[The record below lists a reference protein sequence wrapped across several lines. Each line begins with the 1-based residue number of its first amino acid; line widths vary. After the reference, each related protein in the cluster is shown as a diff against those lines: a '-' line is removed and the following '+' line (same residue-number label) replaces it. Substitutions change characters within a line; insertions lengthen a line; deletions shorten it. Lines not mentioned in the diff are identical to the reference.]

1 MSPEQLEFILTQYLD
16 GTLPPEQLDALE
28 RTLETDERAQAL
40 RDEHER
46 LTALLRSQPMP
57 EMDWDDL
64 ARDFCA
70 VITGNVDEQSQAE
83 DQRLNSIL
91 ASATPLP
98 VLQWDELSRRI
109 SAAVDAEIETGDA
122 EDQQVVELLR
132 SAPMPVVNW
141 DRLAGHLSQTIAAE
155 TAAAP
160 ATPMRIARADGRPAV
175 LGRIGWVRN
184 ASRIAMAACVLLA
197 AGVGI
202 RMYMHN
208 PAAPIVSVNPP
219 NTSSRGQAIVMID
232 TPQIEKSKQPAV
244 AEISIG
250 PSKEYVASS
259 DSDSYRRGVASRSPV
274 VIATPVTSDDESA
287 AGLGFE

>member
-28 RTLETDERAQAL
+28 RTLETDPRAQAL
-40 RDEHER
+40 RHEHER
-46 LTALLRSQPMP
+46 LTALLRSQQLP
-57 EMDWDDL
+57 ELDWDDL

-70 VITGNVDEQSQAE
+70 VVTGSVDEQTHAE
-83 DQRLNSIL
+83 DQQLNAIL
-91 ASATPLP
+91 ATATPLP
-98 VLQWDELSRRI
+98 ELQWDELSRRI
-109 SAAVDAEIETGDA
+109 SAAVDVEIETGDA
-122 EDQQVVELLR
+122 EDQQLVELLR
-132 SAPMPVVNW
+132 SAPMPAVNW
-141 DRLAGHLSQTIAAE
+141 DRLAGHLSQTVAAE
-155 TAAAP
+155 TAAAT
-160 ATPMRIARADGRPAV
+160 ATPMRIAGAYERPAV
-175 LGRIGWVRN
+175 VGRIGWVRT
-184 ASRIAMAACVLLA
+184 ASRMAMAACVLLA

-208 PAAPIVSVNPP
+208 PGTPSIVGPTPP
-219 NTSSRGQAIVMID
+219 PPRGQAIVMID
-232 TPQIEKSKQPAV
+232 TPQIEKANQPAV

-274 VIATPVTSDDESA
+274 VIAAPVSSDDESA

>member
-28 RTLETDERAQAL
+28 RTLETDPRAQSL

-46 LTALLRSQPMP
+46 LTALLRSQQLP

-70 VITGNVDEQSQAE
+70 VVTGTVDEQTRAE
-83 DQRLNSIL
+83 DQQLNAIL
-91 ASATPLP
+91 ATATLLP
-98 VLQWDELSRRI
+98 QLQWDELSRRF
-109 SAAVDAEIETGDA
+109 SAAVDAEIESGDA
-122 EDQQVVELLR
+122 EDEKLVELLR

-141 DRLAGHLSQTIAAE
+141 DRLAGHLSQTIAAC
-155 TAAAP
+155 TAAA
-160 ATPMRIARADGRPAV
+160 AAAPMRIAGADDRASVA
-175 LGRIGWVRN
+175 GRIGWVRT
-184 ASRIAMAACVLLA
+184 ASRMAMAACVLLA

-202 RMYMHN
+202 RMYMHRPVGSDIVVGPIN
-208 PAAPIVSVNPP
+208 TAPH
-219 NTSSRGQAIVMID
+219 GQAIVMVE
-232 TPQIEKSKQPAV
+232 TPQIETSKQAAV

-250 PSKEYVASS
+250 PSKEYVASA
-259 DSDSYRRGVASRSPV
+259 DPDSYRRGVASRSPV

>member
-1 MSPEQLEFILTQYLD
+1 LEFILTQYLD

-28 RTLETDERAQAL
+28 RTLETDPRAQSL

-46 LTALLRSQPMP
+46 LTALLRSQQLP

-70 VITGNVDEQSQAE
+70 VVTGTVDEQTRAE
-83 DQRLNSIL
+83 DQQLNAIL
-91 ASATPLP
+91 ATATPLP
-98 VLQWDELSRRI
+98 ELQWDELSRRI
-109 SAAVDAEIETGDA
+109 SAAVDVEIESGDA
-122 EDQQVVELLR
+122 EDQQLVELLR
-132 SAPMPVVNW
+132 SAPMPAVNW

-160 ATPMRIARADGRPAV
+160 GAPMRIADERPMV
-175 LGRIGWVRN
+175 IGRIGWVRT
-184 ASRIAMAACVLLA
+184 ASRMAMAACVLLA

-208 PAAPIVSVNPP
+208 QGGSNRAVGPINIAPP
-219 NTSSRGQAIVMID
+219 GQAIVMVE
-232 TPQIEKSKQPAV
+232 TPQIETTKQAAI

-250 PSKEYVASS
+250 PSKEYVASA
-259 DSDSYRRGVASRSPV
+259 DPDSYRRGVASRSPV
-274 VIATPVTSDDESA
+274 VIAAPVTSDDESA